1 MLQAIQTELGR
12 LNATD
17 TFVALDR
24 TFEPE
29 AGELV
34 AVDIGEASWHMLP
47 GVFLALLREMPD
59 NAGSEA
65 IQTAIEKDAILV
77 WHDPSPKGSRDTSP

>member
-17 TFVALDR
+17 TFVSLDR

-29 AGELV
+29 

-47 GVFLALLREMPD
+47 GVFLVLLKEMPD

-65 IQTAIEKDAILV
+65 IQTAIEKDAIFV
-77 WHDPSPKGSRDTSP
+77 WHDPSPKESRDTSP